1 MYACT
6 QQINNLYYT
15 QNYESLRT
23 CVLHKGGKYVIN
35 IEKLEKSRVFA
46 YLSKHHLIDTL
57 EFRNLKI
64 RRDFALMRRE
74 MCAFDAFYLLS
85 EKYSLS
91 FETIRTILFRS
102 SRRKYY

>member
-1 MYACT
+1 M
-6 QQINNLYYT
+6 INP
-15 QNYESLRT
+15 E
-23 CVLHKGGKYVIN
+23 K
-35 IEKLEKSRVFA
+35 IEEKKWFRF
-46 YLSKHHLIDTL
+46 LLKHHLIDTL